1 MANINNNL
9 FPQWWEKML
18 KERGI
23 SPTKATAVYN
33 KKQVEDKVELESSLQ
48 NIIGYESI
56 NDNTN
61 VSLLPEGYVSSVHE
75 KKTMKGPQGQTYLNS
90 DTRSDYQR
98 TEAKQWFDNTMA
110 PDIIGETMRKPL
122 RWLAD
127 PMEAGGD
134 VLSMLGID
142 TGVGTGNDE
151 IATKK
156 MLYNPH
162 INTAQRYGNLMTE
175 GSSLSSSAILNWAPY
190 EVFLPK
196 ATQKMLGMNWMDDVL
211 DYSKNPYVSPKNA
224 PIASSVD
231 DAGKGFK
238 SEINWGNFNSEIPK
252 ENSNPYGYMRR
263 IFNPPVDELGQKL
276 KFSVPSKIKNSET
289 YRVMTTADTEHLL
302 STGKFKT
309 SLPIEQDVKFMEGL
323 KTTNPERY
331 KAIKYAE
338 NSRNYTRVTP
348 DKNYAEMHYFDDLI
362 NPSDKGNIITLKPLK
377 NRIAP
382 STEVGGYNEL
392 FAKDLTID
400 DVLHIKDRSGKVI
413 YQSPNSKNSFKSEI
427 DWGKW
432 NKEIPENKKLIQE
445 YNLIEQQAKAN
456 GTWMKNPDG
465 SIFQGTPEQ
474 FIQQNSQNF
483 KHAFGNS
490 KLVNPDGSAMN
501 LYHGSDNKFNMF
513 DESLFG
519 KTDKG
524 MSGEGIYTSPVK
536 DYAERVSN
544 KNMYELY
551 GNAQNPVYSSNLI
564 EQKKPWT
571 EEIEAL
577 YNFNRKN
584 ADIPNE
590 QKLLDYDSAITDEW
604 IDLPGKQSMQ
614 NAYEIVFKKNTQLKS
629 ATGNNGMFDMTNP
642 NIYKSIVPVA
652 GGGAAA
658 VYTNNK

>member
-156 MLYNPH
+156 MIYNPH

-231 DAGKGFK
+231 DASKGFK
-238 SEINWGNFNSEIPK
+238 TEINWGNFNSEIP
-252 ENSNPYGYMRR
+252 N
-263 IFNPPVDELGQKL
+263 
-276 KFSVPSKIKNSET
+276 
-289 YRVMTTADTEHLL
+289 
-302 STGKFKT
+302 
-309 SLPIEQDVKFMEGL
+309 
-323 KTTNPERY
+323 
-331 KAIKYAE
+331 
-338 NSRNYTRVTP
+338 
-348 DKNYAEMHYFDDLI
+348 
-362 NPSDKGNIITLKPLK
+362 
-377 NRIAP
+377 
-382 STEVGGYNEL
+382 
-392 FAKDLTID
+392 
-400 DVLHIKDRSGKVI
+400 
-413 YQSPNSKNSFKSEI
+413 
-427 DWGKW
+427 
-432 NKEIPENKKLIQE
+432 NKKLMQE
-445 YNLIEQQAKAN
+445 YNAIEQSTKAN

-474 FIQQNSQNF
+474 FVQQNSQNF
-483 KHAFGNS
+483 KNAFGNS
-490 KLVNPDGSAMN
+490 KLVNPDGSAIN

-524 MSGEGIYTSPVK
+524 MSGTGIYTSPIK
-536 DYAERVSN
+536 ENATRVNN
-544 KNMYELY
+544 KYLYELY
-551 GNAQNPVYSSNLI
+551 GQSKSPVYSSDLI
-564 EQKKPWT
+564 KQKKYWT
-571 EEIEAL
+571 EYQEAL
-577 YNFNRKN
+577 FNFNRKDVN
-584 ADIPNE
+584 IPSQE
-590 QKLLDYDSAITDEW
+590 KLLQYDSAIADEL
-604 IDLPGKQSMQ
+604 IDLPGKKDIS
-614 NAYEIVFKKNTQLKS
+614 NAYEIVFPANTQLKS
-629 ATGNNGMFDMTNP
+629 AIGNNGMFDMTNP
-642 NIYKSIVPVA
+642 NIYKSLLPLTGI
-652 GGGAAA
+652 GIGLSQQ
-658 VYTNNK
+658 NK